1 MMDCHELSFVLIII
15 LAITPLRVVSPRRVE
30 GPEGKSVRILPI
42 EVGRTHPYRLQLTP
56 PLVYCSFP
64 LAALNME
71 PEIDRFLGAVDPI
84 GAEPEFSGGLCVP
97 AKIRS

>member
-1 MMDCHELSFVLIII
+1 MIVCTYDYSRRY
-15 LAITPLRVVSPRRVE
+15 AITGSIAAPRPN
-30 GPEGKSVRILPI
+30 GLKGGSVRFPPI
-42 EVGRTHPYRLQLTP
+42 EVGYTHPYRRQLTP

-84 GAEPEFSGGLCVP
+84 GAEPEFSGGLGVH
-97 AKIRS
+97 AKTRS